1 MEAVKQLTPF
11 ISVIGQLQPTDMPL
25 VAAQGFV
32 TVINNRPDGEGE
44 GQPSNAEVA
53 AAAQA
58 AGLQYHYLPIVS
70 GQITDENV
78 RQFSELMAQVRGPV
92 LVFCRTGTRSC
103 CVWALSEAHRL
114 HSVALFNA
122 AQQAGYDLTNLLPR
136 IEQRWSE

>member
-11 ISVIGQLQPTDMPL
+11 ISVTGQLQPADMTS

-44 GQPSNAEVA
+44 GQPSTAEVA
-53 AAAQA
+53 VAAQA

-78 RQFSELMAQVRGPV
+78 RDFYDLMAQVRGPV

-114 HSVALFNA
+114 HSAALVTA

-136 IEQRWSE
+136 IEQRWNE